1 MTSTRTDNTGSADQT
16 PTTWIAAH
24 RSAVINPHEAFKL
37 FEVRGFT
44 NQTVR
49 QTIRPAGG
57 GNALRIHLS
66 NRYGTTPLHIGGA
79 HLAHRTERSGIDPHT
94 DTPLL
99 FDGAETITIPPGE
112 DITTDPIHHPITAGQ
127 ELALSLYLPDDTG
140 LTTYSAI
147 PYDIGHAVPG
157 NQLTAE
163 TLDESEELI
172 TSHLI
177 TGIDVLAPEHTRIA
191 IAFGDSWIEG
201 MATTPGTGSSFPA
214 QLDRRLTNGWIVAPG
229 ISGNRLLTDEIGAHL
244 LDRVERDV
252 LTIPGATHVIIHTG
266 LNDLGLPGAIAF
278 PEPGKL
284 PTATDLIDGLTTLA
298 DRLHTAG
305 LTVIGS
311 TIGPYAGTVYPG
323 YDTDEG
329 QAIRADVNTWLLGT
343 DHPFDAIIDIAT
355 AVADPDQPTR
365 IRDHYNSGDG
375 LHVNDAG
382 AKAIADAVDLSL
394 LTL

>member
-1 MTSTRTDNTGSADQT
+1 MTSTRADN
-16 PTTWIAAH
+16 TWIAAH
-24 RSAVINPHEAFKL
+24 RSAVIDPHEAFKL

-44 NQTVR
+44 DQTVR
-49 QTIRPAGG
+49 QTLRPAGG
-57 GNALRIHLS
+57 GQALRVRLS
-66 NRYGTTPLHIGGA
+66 NRYGQTPLEIGGA
-79 HLAHRTERSGIDPHT
+79 HLARRTERSTIDPTT
-94 DTPLL
+94 DIPLL
-99 FDGAETITIPPGE
+99 FAGAETITIPAGE
-112 DITTDPIHHPITAGQ
+112 DIVSDPVEGTVTPGE
-127 ELALSLYLPDDTG
+127 ELALSLYLPGDTG
-140 LTTYSAI
+140 LSTYSAI
-147 PYDIGHAVPG
+147 PYDVGHAVPG

-163 TLDESEELI
+163 SLDESEELI
-172 TSHLI
+172 TSYFI
-177 TGIDVLAPEHTRIA
+177 TGIDVLAPEGTRIA
-191 IAFGDSWIEG
+191 VAFGDSWIEG

-244 LDRVERDV
+244 LSRVERDV
-252 LTIPGATHVIIHTG
+252 LDIPGASHVIIHVG

-284 PTATDLIDGLTTLA
+284 PTSADLIAGLTALA

-323 YDTDEG
+323 YDTAEG
-329 QAIRADVNTWLLGT
+329 QTIRAEVNTWLLGT
-343 DHPFDAIIDIAT
+343 DHPFDAVIDIAA

-365 IRDHYNSGDG
+365 IHDDYNSGDG

-394 LTL
+394 LPL